1 MVKIMCA
8 KIQEKVD
15 NSTKMWKSSSE
26 ETAESILSMI
36 QAHNWQEGHK
46 LPAQRALAES
56 LGVSR
61 PTVREALVILETM
74 GKVDVQPGKGVF
86 LKTRAQE
93 GMSLSV
99 ARRPDRSFI
108 AGKETQIYQFRHAI
122 EPAIAA
128 LVALN
133 ATQAQIDDMAAMV
146 DEMRQ
151 AKVRGDVLHF
161 AQMDFAFHSQMIEAA
176 NNPFFVDAMR
186 PFFDLFSESQRLPF
200 SNQEGLR
207 DTMDEHESLLEHL
220 RLRDPHGARRAM
232 EEHVIATAARAG
244 VRISAW

>member
-133 ATQAQIDDMAAMV
+133 ATRAQIDDMAAMV